1 MITVRGR
8 QLIIPE
14 SDKQIGTQYD
24 NNSETRRFRL
34 DRLTLGG
41 IDLANL
47 DYRLDLRYADK
58 KLDTSILSKEVTEEA
73 ITLVW
78 TVPASCV
85 QQVGTVWVALRG
97 SDDFGTVKWASNQG
111 ALYVGQTIDTP
122 AGVETGLTELE
133 ELEKRIEQKE
143 SQMDANEQARQDAE
157 AVRVQNEK
165 KRLDNEALWQEQAE
179 RAIKEAQDTLTAAN
193 AAKDAA
199 AGSASAAASSK
210 GAAEA
215 AASTAADKAGDA
227 AASASAAATSKS
239 AAETAA
245 STATAKA
252 GDAAASASAA
262 ATSKSA
268 AETAA
273 STATAKAGDAA
284 ATSKSAA
291 ETAASTA
298 TAKAGDAAD
307 SAAEA
312 ASSKTAAE
320 NAAKRAEDAAAGIE
334 GVGEFDGTA
343 STVSAIDSQ
352 GLATETP
359 GGESTVQDL
368 LDALAS
374 KIKDELVTND
384 ALLEKLALYVVKS
397 SIVNNGLTAAD
408 VEGMVLDARQANENI
423 EGTLAS
429 KILKL
434 NSDLQNTA
442 KTNIENVFSMN
453 QRLESSAFGNS
464 DTNAALFITARTDQN
479 QYARPSIRFD
489 CYGTG
494 GAVLYLDTDMQLKL
508 NIAGVHKV
516 IQVQ

>member
-252 GDAAASASAA
+252 GDAADSAS
-262 ATSKSA
+262 
-268 AETAA
+268 
-273 STATAKAGDAA
+273 AA

>member
-24 NNSETRRFRL
+24 NNSETRRFRM

-47 DYRLDLRYADK
+47 DYHLDLRYADK

-85 QQVGTVWVALRG
+85 QQIGTVWIALRG

-143 SQMDANEQARQDAE
+143 SQMDANEQMRQDAE
-157 AVRVQNEK
+157 AVRVQNEQ
-165 KRLDNEALWQEQAE
+165 KRLANEALWQEQAE
-179 RAIKEAQDTLTAAN
+179 QAIKEAQDTLTAAN
-193 AAKDAA
+193 QAKDAA

-210 GAAEA
+210 
-215 AASTAADKAGDA
+215 
-227 AASASAAATSKS
+227 S

-245 STATAKA
+245 STAETKA
-252 GDAAASASAA
+252 GEAAESASAA
-262 ATSKSA
+262 ASSKSA

-273 STATAKAGDAA
+273 TTAEEKAGE
-284 ATSKSAA
+284 AA
-291 ETAASTA
+291 E
-298 TAKAGDAAD
+298 
-307 SAAEA
+307 SAENA

-320 NAAKRAEDAAAGIE
+320 QAAKRAEDAAAGIE

-343 STVSAIDSQ
+343 SSVSAIDSQ
-352 GLATETP
+352 ALVIETP
-359 GGESTVQDL
+359 GGKSTVQAL
-368 LDALAS
+368 LDALALR
-374 KIKDELVTND
+374 IKEELVTND
-384 ALLEKLALYVVKS
+384 ALLEKLAMYVAKS

-429 KILKL
+429 KIRDL
-434 NSDLQNTA
+434 NSD
-442 KTNIENVFSMN
+442 M
-453 QRLESSAFGNS
+453 
-464 DTNAALFITARTDQN
+464 
-479 QYARPSIRFD
+479 
-489 CYGTG
+489 G
-494 GAVLYLDTDMQLKL
+494 GATIRRTSNVLEFDGSLEGGSLQILWGLID
-508 NIAGVHKV
+508 NIAYISFDLSWIRLQFR
-516 IQVQ
+516 IQLDVVSFRWKYGNTTIQPWKEL

>member
-157 AVRVQNEK
+157 AVRVQNEQ

-239 AAETAA
+239 VAETAA

-252 GDAAASASAA
+252 GDAADSAS
-262 ATSKSA
+262 
-268 AETAA
+268 
-273 STATAKAGDAA
+273 AA

-368 LDALAS
+368 LDSLAS